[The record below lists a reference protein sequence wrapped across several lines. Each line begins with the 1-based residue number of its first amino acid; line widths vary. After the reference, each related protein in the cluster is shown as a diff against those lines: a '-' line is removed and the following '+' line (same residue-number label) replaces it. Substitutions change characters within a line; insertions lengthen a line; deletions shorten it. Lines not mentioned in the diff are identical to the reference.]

1 MSDTEGAS
9 AGPAAPVQVITST
22 RTLKSQPFN
31 PGDNPIATRQAW
43 DYWLEEIEREF
54 RNFKITEPLDKK
66 DALVIYRGKEIA
78 PLEKNLPNP
87 TVGGDWEAEW
97 LLQAEEK

>member
-78 PLEKNLPNP
+78 PLEKNMPNP
-87 TVGGDWEAEW
+87 TVGGD
-97 LLQAEEK
+97 